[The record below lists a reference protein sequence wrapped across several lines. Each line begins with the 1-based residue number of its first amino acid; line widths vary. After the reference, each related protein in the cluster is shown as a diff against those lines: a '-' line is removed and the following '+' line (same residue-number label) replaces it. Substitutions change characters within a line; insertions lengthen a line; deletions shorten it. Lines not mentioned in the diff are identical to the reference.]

1 MTLRE
6 TYARDIC
13 QNPGVPLEDCP
24 RRDEHYALV
33 DERLAGLAE
42 ELARVLANADLP
54 LMFADESYP
63 VESDWADFAAAIVA
77 ALEDRT

>member
-33 DERLAGLAE
+33 DERLAGLRHQ
-42 ELARVLANADLP
+42 LVQTSMYLGSAD
-54 LMFADESYP
+54 AVAAHDE
-63 VESDWADFAAAIVA
+63 VATIVA

>member
-1 MTLRE
+1 MTSLRE

-33 DERLAGLAE
+33 DERLGGFTERLAE
-42 ELARVLANADLP
+42 AMSEAWPADTVFVDDSAVWRSFAP
-54 LMFADESYP
+54 LV
-63 VESDWADFAAAIVA
+63 VE